1 MLDDDNV
8 LFHFDVFRTDDV
20 EQERGNLFDIF
31 NILGVHQ
38 VNLDVMLVFNVDY
51 RFLPYMLRIIK
62 RRVDIEYPQ

>member
-31 NILGVHQ
+31 DVFGIHQ
-38 VNLDVMLVFNVDY
+38 VNLDIILVFNVNY
-51 RFLPYMLRIIK
+51 RFLPYMLGLIK
-62 RRVDIEYPQ
+62 RRRDIENP